1 MGRECHKIPKSSC
14 KDDIEI
20 KTIWAG
26 MLRRN
31 AKNRLAFYFIIPQY
45 LAFPYVKQ
53 RRIQIQDILVYTYF

>member
-1 MGRECHKIPKSSC
+1 MGRECHKIPTSSC

-26 MLRRN
+26 MLR
-31 AKNRLAFYFIIPQY
+31 LAFYLIIPQY

-53 RRIQIQDILVYTYF
+53 RRIQIQDILVNTYF